1 MFRWLLLI
9 AIAMVTV
16 LIGPSLAL
24 AQSGAAGS
32 IGGTVTDQS
41 GNPLRGVKI
50 TATSDVLMGPGKVAT
65 SNEEGSFHIQGL
77 PPGTS
82 YKVTATQEGMN
93 PAVLDSVVVGITS
106 TTEVNILM
114 EVQETEGE
122 TITIIEAPPMI
133 STSKPAIQTKVELKT
148 IQATPSIDLI
158 NVFRDV
164 LEMTSGT
171 TASRRVRGAP
181 VRGTLFTQDGFE
193 IKEQFP
199 SARSSAALEIQT
211 AGYGADAPTAS
222 GGVVNLV
229 TRSGSNKT
237 VFEMTAAGDATF
249 ARLGLDRGEP
259 SAGTKRLLLNPTISG
274 PIVKD
279 RLWYHLNVETLF
291 LQQPQPR
298 DPLLVLPET
307 QPFFNVIPKVTGKV
321 SWQVNS
327 RNKIDVIFNGDW
339 PYQRNNRTNAGISDE
354 AQSDRLAERY
364 FTGVVWQSSL
374 TDALLFRSQVG
385 YGAFHEHIYPSNCR
399 GRSSDADPCY
409 ATPNIRQRIPTA
421 LEYGN
426 FSTHNRNDLQYV
438 QFINTLEYFLST
450 KTFGDHNLKLYD
462 KVYVEEDKRD
472 VSQNGNLFYEY
483 AGTQATNT
491 TTFYANDPRLE
502 PPRFGS
508 FVGSV
513 NVLKHQL
520 TASDTWKINRRFTT
534 TPAVSLVQARAT
546 NSAGNFPFN
555 KSAVVPAV
563 SLVWDVEGDGKTV
576 LRTSGSVYA
585 DLDLTLVGRHTL
597 GTQVSQRCGWNPTTQ
612 QFDRD
617 CVFSGGAT
625 NTVTQD
631 LKVPRTWEAQLGGA
645 RQVAPGVSVSL
656 DGIYRLF
663 TNQFEDFETNR
674 IWNASGTAV
683 LGYRNGRQE
692 TILDLQTPKEA
703 RREYIGATIAVTT
716 TGGPLTMNAA
726 YTLSRLYGTVLE
738 SFQNTASPTGTY
750 YGTIPG
756 QDPFLYGPLAD
767 DHRHEI
773 KLFGTYEVAEWLSA
787 GFRYT
792 YYSASPTNRL
802 FYDPVLGTYSSYRAT
817 PGVDPGSNLNDPLDD
832 RDLRLPDQMRL
843 DLRIMGRLRP
853 LIGRTLNVFVDVLNV
868 LGLRTATAYGVGD
881 GRDFGLIT
889 TRMIPF
895 TFRVGLDF
903 STDSGPVVAVP
914 APAPAPVAG
923 AAR

>member
-1 MFRWLLLI
+1 LYEENEMSRWLLLI
-9 AIAMVTV
+9 ALAMATV
-16 LIGPSLAL
+16 MIGPAVAF
-24 AQSGAAGS
+24 AQGGAAGS
-32 IGGTVTDQS
+32 IGGSVTDQS
-41 GNPLRGVKI
+41 GNPLKGVKI
-50 TATSDVLMGPGKVAT
+50 TAESDVLMGPAKVAS
-65 SNEEGSFHIQGL
+65 SNEEGSFRIQGL
-77 PPGTS
+77 TPGT
-82 YKVTATQEGMN
+82 YKITATQEGMN
-93 PAVLDSVVVGITS
+93 PAVLENVVVGITS

-114 EVQETEGE
+114 DVQAAEGE

-133 STSKPAIQTKVELKT
+133 STSKPAIQTKLELKT
-148 IQATPSIDLI
+148 IQSTPSIDLI

-164 LEMTSGT
+164 LETTPGT

-222 GGVVNLV
+222 GGIVNLV
-229 TRSGSNKT
+229 TRSGSNRS
-237 VFEMTAAGDATF
+237 VFEMTLAGDASF

-259 SAGTKRLLLNPTISG
+259 SAGTKRLLINPTISG
-274 PIVKD
+274 PIVQD

-291 LQQPQPR
+291 LQEPQPR

-307 QPFFNVIPKVTGKV
+307 KPFFNVIPKVTGKV

-327 RNKIDVIFNGDW
+327 RNKIDVVFNGDW
-339 PYQRNNRTNAGISDE
+339 PYQRNNRRNPGISDE
-354 AQSDRLAERY
+354 AQADRLAERY
-364 FTGVVWQSSL
+364 FTGVIWQSTL

-399 GRSSDADPCY
+399 SQPDVCY
-409 ATPNIRQRIPTA
+409 TIPNIRQRLPTA
-421 LEYGN
+421 LEFGN
-426 FSTHNRNDLQYV
+426 APTHNRNDLRYV

-450 KTFGDHNLKLYD
+450 KTAGDHSFKLYD
-462 KVYVEEDKRD
+462 KVYLEEDARD

-483 AGTQATNT
+483 AGTIATNT

-502 PPRFGS
+502 APRFGNFAS
-508 FVGSV
+508 SV
-513 NVLKHQL
+513 TVLKHQL
-520 TASDTWKINRRFTT
+520 TASDTWKINRHFTA
-534 TPAVSLVQARAT
+534 TPAASLVQASAT
-546 NSAGNFPFN
+546 NSAGTFPFN
-555 KSAVVPAV
+555 NFAVVPAI
-563 SLVWDVEGDGKTV
+563 SAVWDIEGDGKTV

-585 DLDLTLVGRHTL
+585 DLDLTLVARHSL

-625 NTVTQD
+625 NTVSSD
-631 LKVPRTWEAQLGGA
+631 LKIPRTWEAQVGGA
-645 RQVAPGVSVSL
+645 RQVAPGIAVSL

-683 LGYRNGRQE
+683 TGYRNGNAE
-692 TILDLQTPKEA
+692 TILDLRTPKEA
-703 RREYIGATIAVTT
+703 RREYVGATIAVTT
-716 TGGPLTMNAA
+716 TGGPLTMNAS
-726 YTLSRLYGTVLE
+726 YTLSRLYGTVLDG
-738 SFQNTASPTGTY
+738 FQNY
-750 YGTIPG
+750 YGTIPP
-756 QDPFLYGPLAD
+756 QDPYLYGPLAD

-773 KLFGTYEVAEWLSA
+773 KLFGTYDFTQWLTA

-802 FYDPVLGTYSSYRAT
+802 FYDPVLNSYTSYRST
-817 PGVDPGSNLNDPLDD
+817 PGVDPGPNLNDPADD

-843 DLRIMGRLRP
+843 DLRLMGRLRP

-895 TFRVGLDF
+895 TVRVGLDF
-903 STDSGPVVAVP
+903 STD
-914 APAPAPVAG
+914 
-923 AAR
+923 